1 MNTLKQRR
9 GWHRE
14 RWTGETDRERHFL
27 GRGVSGAE
35 AAWSGGCRWALV
47 WTPCGSAEM
56 MGRGASWRSFG
67 FQKLQTWTFPDASCT
82 QPRKRVWKTRYREV
96 EKPPQPLC
104 PGTAW
109 LFHPV
114 AFP

>member
-35 AAWSGGCRWALV
+35 AAWSGGLPLG
-47 WTPCGSAEM
+47 PCLDAVRERRDDGAGGFLEVVRVSEVADSDVPRCQLHSAPQDSP
-56 MGRGASWRSFG
+56 GAPVR
-67 FQKLQTWTFPDASCT
+67 TW
-82 QPRKRVWKTRYREV
+82 
-96 EKPPQPLC
+96 
-104 PGTAW
+104 
-109 LFHPV
+109 V
-114 AFP
+114 ARR

>member
-35 AAWSGGCRWALV
+35 AAWSGGLPLG
-47 WTPCGSAEM
+47 PCLDAVRERRDDGAGGFLEEAASNRGLTVR
-56 MGRGASWRSFG
+56 MGGHGHS
-67 FQKLQTWTFPDASCT
+67 L
-82 QPRKRVWKTRYREV
+82 PR
-96 EKPPQPLC
+96 PLAAHL
-104 PGTAW
+104 GW
-109 LFHPV
+109 
-114 AFP
+114 